1 MAMSSIFPL
10 PRAQLP
16 EVAFTK
22 HEQRALKRM
31 IRRMLKH
38 TVQEF
43 NRYAYDKGGA
53 IDASRWKSVGSK
65 DDLRVFRERESGT
78 MSAALAPA
86 LDKTEVLPHGSTVAP
101 LAAPGILMTGF
112 ARGKIENAM
121 DVLTT
126 KTQEELML
134 MLSFM
139 FHEDVVDCAVL
150 NTMESAT
157 ETDPFHF
164 LGVKYVVRKAA
175 ALKHRDSVY
184 LEYTGYT
191 ETSRGERLGYHLM
204 HSIELPKYPDL
215 AAFNSVRTLQS
226 VRYLYR
232 QQSDDIVEVFMQ
244 GSLDLSGTVVKSAF
258 ANDSIFSMTA
268 LLACAEAKRLTQM
281 RNAHQLTQEQR
292 KQEANWAA
300 LALECNMCRQKKKLF
315 GGASIAACGVC
326 SGFTCS
332 RCRSDKKVFKMNN
345 DGVLGKF
352 LKLSVCKLCIL
363 AANKALS
370 QLQEPQKY
378 IVMSEQIHQDHEASR
393 ERRRRGTSST
403 ASSESR
409 SRSGSSSTLS
419 ACSDDHIPAQRT
431 LRRDRLGSGPSTP
444 SGVNTTNFQECPVAP
459 MSPMGMRTQN
469 RGHHP
474 VYADNDPQI
483 ELQLQHYGPRFN
495 VVKSSTEQAHRIQ
508 HFGNTSGQRIQQQL
522 ALRKQSPTVLEPSDT
537 VQGRMQAMTVSTRRV
552 NGLRRT
558 ASTGSSATSALTASS
573 SSGSCTASSS
583 YPTASNYPTAP
594 TSQNDLFAR
603 MVELNRVAESTYNT
617 TQRNNAYLSQQLRAA
632 RK

>member
-16 EVAFTK
+16 EVAFSR

-43 NRYAYDKGGA
+43 DRYTHDKGGA

-65 DDLRVFRERESGT
+65 DDLRVFRERESGA

-86 LDKTEVLPHGSTVAP
+86 LDKTEILSHGSTVAP
-101 LAAPGILMTGF
+101 LTAPGILMTGF
-112 ARGKIENAM
+112 TRGKVENAM
-121 DVLTT
+121 DVVTT
-126 KTQEELML
+126 KTQEDLML

-139 FHEDVVDCAVL
+139 YHEDVVDCAVL
-150 NTMESAT
+150 NTMENST

-164 LGVKYVVRKAA
+164 LGVKYVVRKAT
-175 ALKHRDSVY
+175 ALRHRDSVY

-191 ETSRGERLGYHLM
+191 ETARGERLGYHLM

-215 AAFNSVRTLQS
+215 AAFNSMRTLQS
-226 VRYLYR
+226 VRYLYH

-244 GSLDLSGTVVKSAF
+244 GNLILSGTVVKSAF
-258 ANDSIFSMTA
+258 TNDSIFSITA
-268 LLACAEAKRLTQM
+268 LVACAETKRLSQM
-281 RNAHQLTQEQR
+281 RDAHQVTQEQR
-292 KQEANWAA
+292 KQEAKRAA
-300 LALECNMCRQKKKLF
+300 LALECTMCRQKKKLF
-315 GGASIAACGVC
+315 GGASIAACGIC
-326 SGFTCS
+326 SEFTCS
-332 RCRSDKKVFKMNN
+332 RCRSDKKVFKMND

-352 LKLSVCKLCIL
+352 LKLSVCKVCIL

-370 QLQEPQKY
+370 QTNEPKMH
-378 IVMSEQIHQDHEASR
+378 IVMSEQIQQDSEASR

-419 ACSDDHIPAQRT
+419 ASSDDHIPAPRT
-431 LRRDRLGSGPSTP
+431 LRRDRIGSGLSTP
-444 SGVNTTNFQECPVAP
+444 SALHATNYRECPVAP
-459 MSPMGMRTQN
+459 MSPMGMRTQA

-474 VYADNDPQI
+474 VYADSDPHI
-483 ELQLQHYGPRFN
+483 ELHLQHYGPRFN

-508 HFGNTSGQRIQQQL
+508 HFGNIGGQRVQQQL
-522 ALRKQSPTVLEPSDT
+522 ATRKQNPTVLEPPEA
-537 VQGRMQAMTVSTRRV
+537 VQGRMQALTVSTHRV
-552 NGLRRT
+552 KDLRPP
-558 ASTGSSATSALTASS
+558 
-573 SSGSCTASSS
+573 SS
-583 YPTASNYPTAP
+583 YPSTPSA
-594 TSQNDLFAR
+594 QNDLFAR

-617 TQRNNAYLSQQLRAA
+617 TQRNNAYVSQQLRAA